1 MVHRLFLL
9 IGLIF
14 CAFVCY
20 AQIERVD
27 TLEFEHKLNGDT
39 VMLKTHSGIPFVK
52 DTVSDYCELSFRY
65 NPVVD
70 PLFNYRMVQSQE
82 LNVPGLSFVLGQAPI
97 FSWSTGEVIAEGGR
111 AVYPGLMQID
121 SGSIGL
127 YQRVGSFNL
136 YAGGIVNKYGYFRGL
151 HTQYGLNGSITY
163 SFSPKVSFTAF
174 GTYYFGKPPIMGGSL
189 PMPPAM
195 VNYYGVSKF
204 GGYINYDAG
213 ERAGVLVGGQIVQQ
227 VGTHQ
232 YEPEPIV
239 TPYFKVGNSKR
250 KIAIGLP
257 VGQILHGILRR

>member
-1 MVHRLFLL
+1 
-9 IGLIF
+9 
-14 CAFVCY
+14 
-20 AQIERVD
+20 
-27 TLEFEHKLNGDT
+27 
-39 VMLKTHSGIPFVK
+39 MLKTHSGIPFVK

-70 PLFNYRMVQSQE
+70 PLFNYRMVQPQE
-82 LNVPGLSFVLGQAPI
+82 LDVPGLSFVPGQATI

-111 AVYPGLMQID
+111 TVYPGLMQID
-121 SGSIGL
+121 SGSIGV
-127 YQRVGSFNL
+127 YQRVGNFTL

-174 GTYYFGKPPIMGGSL
+174 GTYYFGKPPIMGGNL

-195 VNYYGVSKF
+195 VGYYGVSKF

-239 TPYFKVGNSKR
+239 TPYFKVGRGKK

>member
-1 MVHRLFLL
+1 MAHKIFLL
-9 IGLIF
+9 IGLYF
-14 CAFVCY
+14 SCFVCY
-20 AQIERVD
+20 AQIEQVD
-27 TLEFEHKLNGDT
+27 TLEIEHKLNGDT

-65 NPVVD
+65 NPMVD
-70 PLFNYRMVQSQE
+70 PLFNYRMVQPQE
-82 LNVPGLSFVLGQAPI
+82 LNVPGLSFVPGQATI

-111 AVYPGLMQID
+111 AVHPGLMQID
-121 SGSIGL
+121 SGSIGV
-127 YQRVGSFNL
+127 YQRVGSLTL

-163 SFSPKVSFTAF
+163 SFSPKVSFSAF
-174 GTYYFGKPPIMGGSL
+174 GTYYFGKPPIMGGNL

-195 VNYYGVSKF
+195 VGYYGVSKF
-204 GGYINYDAG
+204 GGYINYNAG
-213 ERAGVLVGGQIVQQ
+213 ERVGVLVGGQIVQQ

-239 TPYFKVGNSKR
+239 TPYFRVGRGKK

>member
-1 MVHRLFLL
+1 MAHKIFLL
-9 IGLIF
+9 IGLYF
-14 CAFVCY
+14 SCFVCY
-20 AQIERVD
+20 AQIEQVD
-27 TLEFEHKLNGDT
+27 TLEIEHKLNRDT

-70 PLFNYRMVQSQE
+70 PLFNYRMVQPQE
-82 LNVPGLSFVLGQAPI
+82 LDVPGLSFVPGQATI

-111 AVYPGLMQID
+111 TVYPGLMQID
-121 SGSIGL
+121 SGSIGV
-127 YQRVGSFNL
+127 YQRVGNFTL
-136 YAGGIVNKYGYFRGL
+136 YAGGIVNKYGYFKGL

-163 SFSPKVSFTAF
+163 SFSPKVSLTAF
-174 GTYYFGKPPIMGGSL
+174 GTYYFGKPPIMGGNL

-195 VNYYGVSKF
+195 VGYYGMSKF

-239 TPYFKVGNSKR
+239 TPYFKVGRGKK